1 MKKVIALLLA
11 LAMVL
16 SISAVALA
24 DEKPVK
30 LSIMKSADDSV
41 YDPVNNPA
49 LAKILADN
57 NIELELHMVD
67 DITQSVNLAMAS
79 GELCDII
86 ATPKLTIMEYIGSG
100 YVLPLTDLLA
110 EYGQTLTEKIPDY
123 VW

>member
-79 GELCDII
+79 GELPDVIWARRDIND
-86 ATPKLTIMEYIGSG
+86 E
-100 YVLPLTDLLA
+100 
-110 EYGQTLTEKIPDY
+110 EYGVVQQLVIPVDELIKHETA
-123 VW
+123 